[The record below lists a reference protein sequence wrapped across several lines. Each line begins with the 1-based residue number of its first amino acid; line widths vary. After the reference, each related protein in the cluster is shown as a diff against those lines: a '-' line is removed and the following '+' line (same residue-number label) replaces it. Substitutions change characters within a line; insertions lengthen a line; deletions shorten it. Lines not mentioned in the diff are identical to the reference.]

1 MTPDMVANLD
11 FEKLNKAA
19 EDIKSS
25 QDVNGIGFEMVDGK
39 EQQAEIKQSIETF
52 EDIAQDS
59 YYPLMTNDPAIK
71 KEFILNITD

>member
-25 QDVNGIGFEMVDGK
+25 QEVNGIGFEMVDGK